1 MSKNEEKIDGTESEA
16 NGTVEVRTGWEIK
29 HFVLAGVFGA
39 LTFVVAFALGAGIIL
54 ATGIP
59 ATGGLVNIFAAVL
72 LMIIGI
78 RIVPKFGFATLAMAI
93 MFSIAIPTIIGGPP
107 GVYKVV
113 NGILIGLSFDIVAL
127 LLGRTRWGYVV
138 AGSFAS
144 VISLLCVYFALVILQ
159 LPGIEK
165 LEPLLKFL
173 IPVQAIN
180 GALGALVANL
190 LFDKRLKNISAIQRL
205 MN

>member
-1 MSKNEEKIDGTESEA
+1 MSENENTEKETTETKS
-16 NGTVEVRTGWEIK
+16 GWEIK

-39 LTFVVAFALGAGIIL
+39 LTFVVAFALGSGIIL

-59 ATGGLVNIFAAVL
+59 ATGGIVNIFAAVL

-78 RIVPKFGFATLAMAI
+78 RIVPKFGFATLATAI
-93 MFSIAIPTIIGGPP
+93 LFTIAIPTVIGGPP
-107 GVYKVV
+107 GVYKIVS
-113 NGILIGLSFDIVAL
+113 GIVIGLTFDMVVL
-127 LLGRTRWGYVV
+127 LLGRTNWIHIL
-138 AGSFAS
+138 AGSLAS
-144 VISLLCVYFALVILQ
+144 IVSLLCVYLALITLQ
-159 LPGIEK
+159 LPGVDK

-173 IPVQAIN
+173 IPIQAIN
-180 GALGALVANL
+180 GALGAFVANL

>member
-1 MSKNEEKIDGTESEA
+1 MGEEQERLKDSSSASNSLIEA
-16 NGTVEVRTGWEIK
+16 NHGWQIK

-39 LTFVVAFALGAGIIL
+39 MTFVVAFALGSGIIL

-78 RIVPKFGFATLAMAI
+78 RIVPRFGFATLAMTI

-113 NGILIGLSFDIVAL
+113 SGILIGLSFDIVASV
-127 LLGRTRWGYVV
+127 LGRTRWAFVI

-144 VISLLCVYFALVILQ
+144 IISLLCVYFALLLLQ
-159 LPGIEK
+159 LPGIER

-180 GALGALVANL
+180 GALGAIVANF
-190 LFDKRLKNISAIQRL
+190 LFEKRLKNISAIQRL